1 MLRSLMTRARPR
13 FTRPRV
19 TRPRV
24 TALIVAAAMLCSL
37 PAQALE
43 PFIAHYQVFNG
54 GKEMGD
60 ATMQVVRND
69 ARRWRVDLGI
79 HGTSGLMGL
88 AGVNAE
94 QSTVFDQ
101 VGDSFRPLTQG
112 TVKKALFTRRQ
123 TIGIY
128 DWRSQTARWQ
138 GDIKEDRQKPIELQS
153 GDMSGLLINLAVIR
167 DAQPGKTLQY
177 RFVDNGRVRPH
188 QYVVAPDTEGVMV
201 GDMSFSAMRVNR
213 VQSGN
218 EETVIWVVDGVPTPV
233 RILQRENGQDTY
245 DLRLVEYK
253 GA

>member
-1 MLRSLMTRARPR
+1 MLRSLMMTRARSR
-13 FTRPRV
+13 FSV
-19 TRPRV
+19 
-24 TALIVAAAMLCSL
+24 LIVAAAMACSL

-69 ARRWRVDLGI
+69 AKRWRVDLGI

-101 VGDSFRPLTQG
+101 VGDLYRPITQG

-138 GDIKEDRQKPIELQS
+138 GDIKEERQKPIELQS

-188 QYVVAPDTEGVMV
+188 QYVVAPDTEGVKV

-218 EETVIWVVDGVPTPV
+218 EETVIWVVEGVPTPV

>member
-1 MLRSLMTRARPR
+1 MLHSLMTRARPR
-13 FTRPRV
+13 FT
-19 TRPRV
+19 
-24 TALIVAAAMLCSL
+24 ALIVAAATSCSL

-101 VGDSFRPLTQG
+101 VGDLYRPLTQG

-138 GDIKEDRQKPIELQS
+138 GDIKEERQKPIELQS

-188 QYVVAPDTEGVMV
+188 QYVVAPDTEGVKV
-201 GDMSFSAMRVNR
+201 GDISFSAMRVNR

>member
-1 MLRSLMTRARPR
+1 MPAAFLASGL
-13 FTRPRV
+13 
-19 TRPRV
+19 
-24 TALIVAAAMLCSL
+24 ALACSL

-79 HGTSGLMGL
+79 HGTTGLMGL
-88 AGVNAE
+88 AGVNGE
-94 QSTVFDQ
+94 QSTVFDL
-101 VGDSFRPLTQG
+101 VGDTYRPLSQG
-112 TVKKALFTRRQ
+112 TVKKAVFTKRQ
-123 TIGIY
+123 TIGVY
-128 DWRSQTARWQ
+128 DWRALTARWQ
-138 GDIKEDRQKPIELQS
+138 GDIKESRQKPVPIQS

-188 QYVVAPDTEGVMV
+188 QYVVATESEGVKI

-218 EETVIWVVDGVPTPV
+218 EETVIWVVEGVPTPV

>member
-1 MLRSLMTRARPR
+1 MTRTLMTCVRMPAA
-13 FTRPRV
+13 FLASGL
-19 TRPRV
+19 
-24 TALIVAAAMLCSL
+24 ALACSL

-79 HGTSGLMGL
+79 HGTTGLMGL
-88 AGVNAE
+88 AGVNGE
-94 QSTVFDQ
+94 QSTVFDL
-101 VGDSFRPLTQG
+101 VGDTYRPLSQG
-112 TVKKALFTRRQ
+112 TVKKAVFTKRQ
-123 TIGIY
+123 TIGVY
-128 DWRSQTARWQ
+128 DWRALTARWQ
-138 GDIKEDRQKPIELQS
+138 GDIKESRQKPGPIQS

-188 QYVVAPDTEGVMV
+188 QYVVATESEGVKI

-218 EETVIWVVDGVPTPV
+218 EETVIWVVEGVPTPV